1 MIEKLLKTKEWDAD
15 TTTKFF
21 KALVNLSDEEKCVVI
36 SDTSKELMKRGGQA
50 NLSAVETILVSA
62 TQCYFN
68 VADNEYKALVYYRLG
83 EFYEMHKGNF
93 IRAYTYYEKYTLNT
107 KNGGTH
113 ALLLRALLLRDDFT
127 YSDELEKELRL
138 SYGEPDLGLRNDR
151 LFENIGALVVA
162 RHEGTDEALCDE
174 YIKRIKNIVKADELF
189 FPDFIFKKDTVRD
202 ILEIPQKVFDF
213 VNTL

>member
-1 MIEKLLKTKEWDAD
+1 MIEKLLKIKEWDTD

-21 KALVNLSDEEKCVVI
+21 KSIVNLSDEEKCVVI
-36 SDTSKELMKRGGQA
+36 SDTSKELMKRGTHA
-50 NLSAVETILVSA
+50 NLAAVEAILVSA
-62 TQCYFN
+62 TQRYFN
-68 VADNEYKALVYYRLG
+68 VEDNEYKALVYYRLG

-93 IRAYTYYEKYTLNT
+93 VRAYTYYEKYTLNT
-107 KNGGTH
+107 KNGGRH

-127 YSDELEKELRL
+127 YSEELEKELRM

-162 RHEGTDEALCDE
+162 RHEGADKALCDE